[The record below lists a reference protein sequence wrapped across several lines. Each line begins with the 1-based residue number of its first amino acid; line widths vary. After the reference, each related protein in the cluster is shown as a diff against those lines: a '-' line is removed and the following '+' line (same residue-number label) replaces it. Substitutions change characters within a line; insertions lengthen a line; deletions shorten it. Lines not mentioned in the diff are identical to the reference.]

1 MAPRVDDPRM
11 ALHPRFEEPP
21 AVLLAAALLVA
32 TPALA
37 LQVGG
42 PSVTTLAVGVA
53 LLGAV
58 LLGWRLWLASPVVVA
73 VGSVAVLAATPDPSP
88 TVVYAVLPVVGA
100 VAVLEYA
107 VRRLLGR
114 AVVPLS
120 RETDAA
126 LLAGTVTG
134 VAWAVVVH
142 LSLPGTRDF
151 GVVREYAPD
160 GFVVSLAYLVYALAG
175 PVLVVGLAVAL
186 FARFRL
192 ATPLAFAGFEAGT
205 FLAGSG
211 AEAPGSAASL
221 LWIVGV
227 PMLLAVAAVELWLRT
242 EGLPRARARFGV
254 S

>member
-32 TPALA
+32 IPALA
-37 LQVGG
+37 LQFGG
-42 PSVTTLAVGVA
+42 PTVTTLGVGVA

-58 LLGWRLWLASPVVVA
+58 LLGWRLRLWSPVVVA
-73 VGSVAVLAATPDPSP
+73 VGFVGVLAASPNRSP
-88 TVVYAVLPVVGA
+88 TVIYAILPVVGA

-107 VRRLLGR
+107 ARRMLDRLAVR
-114 AVVPLS
+114 LS
-120 RETDAA
+120 RETEVA
-126 LLAGTVTG
+126 LPAGTIAG

-142 LSLPGTRDF
+142 LALPTTRDF
-151 GVVREYAPD
+151 GVVRDNAPD
-160 GFVVSLAYLVYALAG
+160 GVVVSLSYLVYAVAG

-192 ATPLAFAGFEAGT
+192 ATPLAFAGFEVGT
-205 FLAGSG
+205 FLAGPG

-227 PMLLAVAAVELWLRT
+227 PLLLAVAAAELWLRT
-242 EGLPRARARFGV
+242 EGLPYARAKLGG